1 MQPMSAEPSDGPPA
15 ADAGPGAPGAPVG
28 PALGSRHP
36 QPPLRRA
43 DLDPDPIAQFE
54 AWFGR
59 AREQVPLAEAMTLAT
74 VDQSGSPDAR
84 MVLLKGVD
92 ERGFRFFTNRSSV
105 KGAQLAARPVAAL
118 ILYWRE
124 QDRQVRVRGAVEEL
138 GEQESDRYFATRPR
152 DSQIGAWA
160 SPQSA
165 PIDDREELARR
176 VAAAE
181 ERFAGGEVPR
191 PPHWGG
197 FVVVPGTLDFW
208 QGQEG
213 RLHDRFR
220 YRRSGPGE
228 PWHLERLAP

>member
-1 MQPMSAEPSDGPPA
+1 MSAEPTDAPPA
-15 ADAGPGAPGAPVG
+15 ADAPSG

-43 DLDPDPIAQFE
+43 DLDPDPIVQFE
-54 AWFGR
+54 AWFER
-59 AREQVPLAEAMTLAT
+59 AREQVPLAEAMSLAT
-74 VDQSGSPDAR
+74 VDQSGAPDAR

-92 ERGFRFFTNRSSV
+92 SRGFRFFTNRSSV
-105 KGAQLAARPVAAL
+105 KGAQLAARPEAAL

-124 QDRQVRVRGAVEEL
+124 QDRQVRIRGRVGELSEE
-138 GEQESDRYFATRPR
+138 ESDRYFATRPR

-165 PIDDREELARR
+165 PIGDRDELARR

-181 ERFAGGEVPR
+181 QRFAGAEVPR

-197 FVVVPGTLDFW
+197 FLVVPSVLDFW

-220 YRRSGPGE
+220 YRRGGPGE
-228 PWHLERLAP
+228 EWHLERLAP